1 MPVVGGDL
9 LPFLPRVSGT
19 YLLVFIYPF
28 IGYADF
34 CLSIYVRILHVILK
48 VVVFPPRA
56 SQHQLAQSA
65 YRWGSL
71 YHIDTYEQV
80 AGYTTGRAYR
90 KFSGGWEANSSG
102 GCGDV
107 KEMGPSYFLRRPQQ
121 LAESSSSHLVVS
133 GTRCLSRS
141 GGVL

>member
-34 CLSIYVRILHVILK
+34 CLSIYIRILHVILK

-90 KFSGGWEANSSG
+90 KSSGGWGAQQFRGVRGCEGDGSFVLLTAASAASGEFFLPPRSFRYSS
-102 GCGDV
+102 V
-107 KEMGPSYFLRRPQQ
+107 
-121 LAESSSSHLVVS
+121 
-133 GTRCLSRS
+133 
-141 GGVL
+141 